1 MLKSLSMSAELNHLL
16 TQIRACTH
24 CEAHLPMGARPVLA
38 AKTSAKILIVGQ
50 APGIR
55 VHNSGI
61 PWNDASGDRL
71 RKWMNVDKATFY
83 DDNQIAIV
91 PMGFCYPG
99 TGERGD
105 LPPRK
110 ECAKLWHEDLL
121 ALLPNIELTLLFG
134 IYAQKYFLGKKR
146 KKNLT
151 ETVLNYDEYLPE
163 YLPMVHPSPRNH
175 GWHKKNPW
183 FEAELVP
190 ILQTRVEKLI

>member
-1 MLKSLSMSAELNHLL
+1 MSTELDNLLSE
-16 TQIRACTH
+16 IRACRY
-24 CEAHLPMGARPVLA
+24 CEDHLPNGANPVVEA
-38 AKTSAKILIVGQ
+38 ATSSKILIVGQ

-55 VHNSGI
+55 VHHTGI
-61 PWNDASGDRL
+61 PWNDPSGDRL
-71 RKWMNVDKATFY
+71 RKWMNVDKDVFY
-83 DDNQIAIV
+83 DTSKIAIV

-99 TGERGD
+99 TGVRGD

-110 ECAKLWHEDLL
+110 ECAQLWHEKLL
-121 ALLPNIELTLLFG
+121 KLLPNIELTLLFG
-134 IYAQKYFLGKKR
+134 MYAQKYFLGKKR

-151 ETVLNYDEYLPE
+151 ETVLKYEEYLPQ

-190 ILQTRVEKLI
+190 VLQERVGELLT

>member
-1 MLKSLSMSAELNHLL
+1 MSKLQTELDILLKEIKKCTYCEQHLSH
-16 TQIRACTH
+16 
-24 CEAHLPMGARPVLA
+24 GANPVLTA
-38 AKTSAKILIVGQ
+38 STTSKILIVGQ

-61 PWNDASGDRL
+61 PWNDPSGNRL
-71 RKWMNVDKATFY
+71 RKWMNVDTETFY
-83 DDNQIAIV
+83 DTSKIAIV

-99 TGERGD
+99 TGKNGD

-110 ECAKLWHEDLL
+110 ECSQLWHQKLL

-134 IYAQKYFLGKKR
+134 IYAQKYFLGKRR

-151 ETVLNYDEYLPE
+151 ETILNYKEYLPE
-163 YLPMVHPSPRNH
+163 YLPMVHPSPRNY

-190 ILQTRVEKLI
+190 ILQDKVHQLLD

>member
-1 MLKSLSMSAELNHLL
+1 MSAELNHLL

-24 CEAHLPMGARPVLA
+24 CEAHLPMGVRPVLV
-38 AKTSAKILIVGQ
+38 AKSSAKILIVGQ

-55 VHNSGI
+55 VHKSGI
-61 PWNDASGDRL
+61 PWNDPSGDRL
-71 RKWMNVDKATFY
+71 RKWMNVDKETFY
-83 DDNQIAIV
+83 DDSQIAIV

-110 ECAKLWHEDLL
+110 ECAKLWHKDLL

-134 IYAQKYFLGKKR
+134 IYAQKYFLGKRR

-151 ETVLNYDEYLPE
+151 ETVLHYNEYLPE

-183 FEAELVP
+183 FEADLVP
-190 ILQTRVEKLI
+190 ILQSRVEKLL